1 MLESNKGNVG
11 VVHRLTAQIE
21 ELKNTIEQNEKEFGM
36 DMQLIE
42 KLHKGNHTKDAQ
54 INKLNSAIT
63 DLNEN
68 IRNTES
74 EREKQEIIFSNKI
87 NELERIIDDLKREN
101 SIVIAQQKRVKNE
114 LYSEQNKN
122 KRLETVLTKYKQELD
137 NSNKEVMELEDNLDK
152 MFMEKKYRIERGMME
167 EDTKDSVYDSVMEK
181 LHLQDNMLG
190 NYDYEDY

>member
-181 LHLQDNMLG
+181 LHLQDSMLG